1 MMFTLSEDVAVVGVQ
16 AKWIDH
22 LVSCGLR
29 VAHYASTLDDK
40 QLVLALSVPQRDYA
54 AALIGLFRVEC
65 GRRRLGLLR

>member
-1 MMFTLSEDVAVVGVQ
+1 MMFTLSEDVAAVGVQ

-40 QLVLALSVPQRDYA
+40 RLFI
-54 AALIGLFRVEC
+54 IGGVV
-65 GRRRLGLLR
+65 GV